1 MSFLRRLFG
10 GGDETA
16 PQVADREAA
25 PENGADGATAVAP
38 EVDADEAERQ
48 HEREILRAEA
58 ERLDPLRQRQLRY
71 AEHAWT
77 PPDQGG
83 ERRADDEDAGSGG

>member
-16 PQVADREAA
+16 ARADDPAGVAER
-25 PENGADGATAVAP
+25 GADGATAVAP
-38 EVDADEAERQ
+38 ELDADEAERQ
-48 HEREILRAEA
+48 HEREVLRAEA

-77 PPDQGG
+77 PPNQGG
-83 ERRADDEDAGSGG
+83 ERRADDEDADSGG

>member
-10 GGDETA
+10 GSGETA
-16 PQVADREAA
+16 TESTGAATPEARAGAKPAD
-25 PENGADGATAVAP
+25 DGL
-38 EVDADEAERQ
+38 DADESERR
-48 HEREILRAEA
+48 HEREVLRAEA

-77 PPDQGG
+77 PPAQGG
-83 ERRADDEDAGSGG
+83 ERRAGDEEAGEGG

>member
-10 GGDETA
+10 GGDGATDTA
-16 PQVADREAA
+16 DAATGDADEAEGVAD
-25 PENGADGATAVAP
+25 DGL
-38 EVDADEAERQ
+38 DADEAERR
-48 HEREILRAEA
+48 HEREVLRAEA

-77 PPDQGG
+77 PPAQGG
-83 ERRADDEDAGSGG
+83 ERRADDEDASGG

>member
-10 GGDETA
+10 GGDATATQETD
-16 PQVADREAA
+16 V
-25 PENGADGATAVAP
+25 DGAAAADDGDDGL
-38 EVDADEAERQ
+38 DADEAERQ
-48 HEREILRAEA
+48 HEREVLRAEA

-77 PPDQGG
+77 PPTQGG
-83 ERRADDEDAGSGG
+83 ERRADDEGDAGSAG